1 MRIPVDRTLDVSIR
15 QQIRGAIADEIAFGA
30 LGPGSP
36 LPSVR
41 DLAECAGVAP
51 VTISKIYAEL
61 QAGGLIEGRSGSGT
75 FVAESPLARA
85 ARTPGIRDL
94 RDRIDGMV
102 DLAGSLGVTPADI
115 AALVNLRAR
124 RMQATGPTPR
134 IAMVGLFDDA
144 TQSYAAC
151 VAAQVGPLARI
162 EAATVQAL
170 ETDGAVRDRIRGA
183 SVILTFAD
191 LQARVEA
198 AAGGVRVISLRFIP
212 AEATRMAL
220 AALDPLDRVALV
232 SRFAEF
238 APILTLGFRRFAAH
252 VQTFAVLPMEDAAG
266 HLADCDVLVLS
277 TGADAAARHAAPG
290 TRIIEYRHIPDP
302 GDIDRLVLPLL
313 GDGAL
318 RRKEA
323 S

>member
-1 MRIPVDRTLDVSIR
+1 MRIPVDRTLGVSIR
-15 QQIRGAIADEIAFGA
+15 QQIRGAIADGIAFGA

-41 DLAECAGVAP
+41 DLAERAGVAP
-51 VTISKIYAEL
+51 VTVSKIYAEL

-75 FVAESPLARA
+75 FVADSPLARA
-85 ARTPGIRDL
+85 ARTPGIREL

-102 DLAGSLGVTPADI
+102 ELARSLGVTPADV
-115 AALVNLRAR
+115 AALVNLRAGR
-124 RMQATGPTPR
+124 LAAVETPR

-144 TQSYAAC
+144 TRSYAAC
-151 VAAQVGPLARI
+151 VAAQVGPLAQV
-162 EAATVQAL
+162 EAATLHAL
-170 ETDGAVRDRIRGA
+170 ETDGAVGDRVRGA
-183 SVILTFAD
+183 GLILTFAD

-198 AAGGVRVISLRFIP
+198 VAGGVRTISLRFIP

-252 VQTFAVLPMEDAAG
+252 VQTFEVLPMEDAAG
-266 HLADCDVLVLS
+266 LLDDRDVLVLS

-313 GDGAL
+313 GEVTQ